1 MSQYI
6 PKSFRRFGG
15 NINVKID
22 LLSYATK
29 ADIDKLVSIPVDV
42 SKLSDVIKNDV
53 AKKAVYD
60 KLVAKVNNIG
70 TSRLVLKTK
79 YQTGKAELE
88 KKFLM

>member
-42 SKLSDVIKNDV
+42 SKFSDVIKNDV
-53 AKKAVYD
+53 KKAVYD

-88 KKFLM
+88 KNS